1 MKIRKLTLLLS
12 SFSLLSATNAN
23 ADATWQVSQTDFGGT
38 GLMQT
43 PTGRMADE
51 GEFNVGISLNDDYH
65 HYNVSLQLMSWLETT
80 IRYTRVPD
88 LYFSNDSE
96 YSGDNLYTD
105 KGIDF
110 KIRLLEESHWLPETS
125 IGVRDFGGTGLFDA
139 EYIAAT
145 KRFGNLDFTLGLG
158 WGYLGQSGSIT
169 NPFCKASDRFCTRP
183 DDYKG
188 TGGSVDYDRWF
199 KGPASLFGGIE
210 YQTPY
215 APLRLKLEYEGNDYS
230 EDFPVKRGKE
240 LPQHTPWNIGINYRL
255 GDWGDA
261 KLSYQRGDTLTLGFN
276 LYTNFNEMQAVWRD
290 EPKQQSLLR
299 PSSNTTNGNTNWQTV
314 ANQLESNA
322 GYEKNTIAKQ
332 DNSIV
337 VTGEQSKYRDRNE
350 ALDRAAAILANNSD
364 DSIDSF
370 VVVEQKDGMSLT
382 ETRIDRQEY
391 IAAANNMQI
400 NANVENSFSS
410 GEPTTQRNQSIA
422 TTKERWGYGIE
433 PVLKQT
439 IGAPEAFYLYSLGV
453 NAKSNY
459 WLSDNVEVAGSIYL
473 NLVDN
478 YDKFNYVEN
487 SPHVR
492 NYATPR
498 VRTMFRAYVDE
509 PLRLNR
515 LQLTWFEQP
524 AEAIYTQMYGGYLES
539 MFAGVG
545 GEILYRPYGKNWAVG
560 LDANLISQRDPNSWF
575 GVYSEDYI
583 DYDSYDANL
592 CGNQPWKCQAYVLS
606 QGTTG
611 HLTGYYMPKWALFE
625 NTLFKVSAGKFL
637 GGDVGARVD
646 FSKQFKS
653 GVIVGAY
660 ATLTDLTAEEYG
672 EGSYNKGFYVS
683 IPFDLMTVKPSTNRA
698 KISWQPITRDGGQM
712 LSRKYYLF
720 DQTDARSQWSQRPNS
735 VQ

>member
-1 MKIRKLTLLLS
+1 MKIHKLTLLLS
-12 SFSLLSATNAN
+12 SFSLLSAASVN
-23 ADATWQVSQTDFGGT
+23 ADSTWQVSQNDFGGT
-38 GLMQT
+38 GLIQT
-43 PTGRMADE
+43 PSGRMTDE
-51 GEFNVGISLNDDYH
+51 GEFNIGVSINDDYH

-88 LYFSNDSE
+88 LYFSGDSE

-110 KIRLLEESHWLPETS
+110 KVRLLEESYWLPEAS

-145 KRFGNLDFTLGLG
+145 KRFGNIDFTLGLG

-169 NPFCKASDRFCTRP
+169 NPFCKASDKFCTRP
-183 DDYKG
+183 DDVKG

-199 KGPASLFGGIE
+199 KGPASLFAGIE

-215 APLRLKLEYEGNDYS
+215 APLRLKVEYEGNDYS
-230 EDFPVKRGKE
+230 EDFPVKHGKAM
-240 LPQHTPWNIGINYRL
+240 PQHTPWNVGVNYRL
-255 GDWGDA
+255 GEWGDA

-276 LYTNFNEMQAVWRD
+276 LYTNFNDMKAVWRD
-290 EPKQQSLLR
+290 EPKPQALLR
-299 PSSNTTNGNTNWQTV
+299 PSDNETNWQKV
-314 ANQLESNA
+314 AHQLKSNA
-322 GYEKNTIAKQ
+322 GYKQNTVAKHGNTI
-332 DNSIV
+332 I
-337 VTGEQSKYRDRNE
+337 VTGEQNKYRDRNE
-350 ALDRAAAILANNSD
+350 ALDRAAAILSNNSD
-364 DSIDSF
+364 ESIDSF
-370 VVVEQKDGMSLT
+370 VVVEQKDGMALT
-382 ETRIDRQEY
+382 ETHIDRSKY
-391 IAAANNMQI
+391 ISSANNMQI
-400 NANVENSFSS
+400 NSKVENSFTNS
-410 GEPTTQRNQSIA
+410 EPVTKKDDSLA

-439 IGAPEAFYLYSLGV
+439 LGAPETFYLYSIGL

-459 WLSDNVEVAGSIYL
+459 WLSDNIEVAGSVYF

-509 PLRLNR
+509 PVRLNR

-524 AEAIYTQMYGGYLES
+524 ADAIYTQMYGGYLES

-545 GEILYRPYGKNWAVG
+545 GEVLYRPYGKNWALG
-560 LDANLISQRDPNSWF
+560 LDANLVSQRDPESWF
-575 GVYSEDYI
+575 GVYSEDYFF
-583 DYDSYDANL
+583 YDETACNE
-592 CGNQPWKCQAYVLS
+592 QKPQCQAYVLS
-606 QGTTG
+606 QGATG
-611 HLTGYYMPKWALFE
+611 HITGYYMPQWELFE

-660 ATLTDLTAEEYG
+660 ATLTDLTADEYG

-720 DQTDARSQWSQRPNS
+720 DQTDARSQWSQRPSS